1 MIVSNS
7 GYVPGL
13 NQTKQLNDNPMLAAA
28 SGNSLPE
35 DGSSSVSVKISE
47 AANSK
52 VWEKTTGFTD
62 IRTEDGMYRFGLV
75 ALGQSTI
82 QEWSSKGMEF
92 SDETVI
98 AAGEALQQAMNEA
111 FAGSSQ
117 AGTSVA
123 LNKHQIIINSQ
134 DVPDWFRQEFQNSL
148 AALDNEEM
156 KNAFKKGELAF
167 ISKPSFSNSDALA
180 NYESIAKSI

>member
-82 QEWSSKGMEF
+82 QEWSSKGME
-92 SDETVI
+92 
-98 AAGEALQQAMNEA
+98 
-111 FAGSSQ
+111 
-117 AGTSVA
+117 
-123 LNKHQIIINSQ
+123 
-134 DVPDWFRQEFQNSL
+134 
-148 AALDNEEM
+148 
-156 KNAFKKGELAF
+156 
-167 ISKPSFSNSDALA
+167 
-180 NYESIAKSI
+180 